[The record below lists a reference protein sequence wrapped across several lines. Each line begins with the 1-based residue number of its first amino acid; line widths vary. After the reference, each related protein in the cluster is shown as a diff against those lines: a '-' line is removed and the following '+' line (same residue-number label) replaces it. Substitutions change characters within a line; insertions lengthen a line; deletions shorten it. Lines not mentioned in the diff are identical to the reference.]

1 MKKLLSY
8 CIIII
13 SVLICKNIQ
22 AQFDP
27 DSLQKRISRLVAP
40 YVDTNKAA
48 VMVGVIRKEGSAY
61 FEHRYSYGH
70 IRADTNS
77 PRPDTLTIFQLGSVT
92 KSFTATILSMLIQQ
106 GGPLNLN
113 ELVENHIPLNIV
125 RAPAFVTA
133 TGDTLRMTIL
143 DLATHYSALPD
154 DPITP
159 VHDTTTYQMMYNY
172 LNNHHLSRAPGE
184 CFLYSNLGVSLLGV
198 VVSNTMGKII
208 DSLFIEKICGP
219 LNMPDTRITLTLE
232 QKLRLAQGYISGTT
246 EGPFHKS
253 SWPAFNAA
261 GGLYSTIDD
270 FLKYLQFQM
279 GLSGTGMQSVLD
291 SAQKVR
297 RVANDTC
304 AQPDATGKVGL
315 VWQMNILNPQ
325 IDPTFYFKWKNGGTA
340 SFTSFIGIADD
351 KSKDLKTGVVVLSN
365 HLTPSCDKIA
375 VQILRYLNL
384 DTNTVGIGN
393 SQISSNIPDGFK
405 LFQNYPNPF
414 NPKTVIRYSLIENG
428 NTTLKVYDAMGK
440 EIAFLVNERLN
451 PGTYETEF
459 DASNLPSSVYFYKLS
474 SGNYTETR
482 KMFLLK

>member
-1 MKKLLSY
+1 MKKLLSFI
-8 CIIII
+8 IIII
-13 SVLICKNIQ
+13 SVILCENIQ

-27 DSLQKRISRLVAP
+27 DSLQKRISRLVGP

-70 IRADTNS
+70 IRSDTNS

-113 ELVENHIPLNIV
+113 DLVENHIPLSIV
-125 RAPAFVTA
+125 KAPVFVTA

-143 DLATHYSALPD
+143 DLATHFSALPD

-184 CFLYSNLGVSLLGV
+184 CFLYSNLGVSFLGV
-198 VVSNTMGKII
+198 VVSNTLGKII

-219 LNMPDTRITLTLE
+219 LNMPDTRITLTPQ
-232 QKLRLAQGYISGTT
+232 QKLRLAQGYTSGTT

-253 SWPAFNAA
+253 TWPAFNAA

-304 AQPDATGKVGL
+304 AEPDATGRVGL

-325 IDPTFYFKWKNGGTA
+325 TNPDFYFTWKNGGTA
-340 SFTSFIGIADD
+340 SFTSFIGFADD

-365 HLTPSCDKIA
+365 HYSPSCDKIA

-384 DTNTVGIGN
+384 DTNTVGFGN
-393 SQISSNIPDGFK
+393 NQISSNIPYGFK
-405 LFQNYPNPF
+405 LDQNFPNPF
-414 NPKTVIRYSLIENG
+414 NPSTVIRYSLKENG
-428 NTTLKVYDAMGK
+428 YTTLKIYDAQGK
-440 EIAFLVNERLN
+440 EVAVLVNENLKA
-451 PGTYETEF
+451 GTYETEF
-459 DASNLPSSVYFYKLS
+459 DASNLPSSVYFYKLT
-474 SGNYTETR
+474 SGNLTETK

>member
-1 MKKLLSY
+1 MKIILS
-8 CIIII
+8 IIILFL
-13 SVLICKNIQ
+13 SVLQFENSN
-22 AQFDP
+22 AQFNP
-27 DSLQKRISRLVAP
+27 DSLQKRISRLVGP

-61 FEHRYSYGH
+61 YEHRYSYGH

-92 KSFTATILSMLIQQ
+92 KSFTSTILSMLIQK

-113 ELVENHIPLNIV
+113 DLVENHIPLNIV
-125 RAPAFVTA
+125 RAPAFITQS
-133 TGDTLRMTIL
+133 GDTLRMTIL
-143 DLATHYSALPD
+143 DLATHFSALPD

-198 VVSNTMGKII
+198 VVSNTLGKII

-219 LNMPDTRITLTLE
+219 LNMPDTRITLTPE
-232 QKLRLAQGYISGTT
+232 QKSRLAQGYISGTT

-253 SWPAFNAA
+253 TWPAFNAA

-279 GLSGTGMQSVLD
+279 GLKGTDMQSVLD

-297 RVANDTC
+297 RIANDTC
-304 AQPDATGKVGL
+304 AQPDATGRVGL

-325 IDPTFYFKWKNGGTA
+325 IDPSFYFTWKNGGTA
-340 SFTSFIGIADD
+340 SFTSFIGFADD

-365 HLTPSCDKIA
+365 HYSPSCDKIA

-393 SQISSNIPDGFK
+393 TQISANTPEGFK

-414 NPKTVIRYSLIENG
+414 NPGTVIRYSLTDNG
-428 NTTLKVYDAMGK
+428 NTTLKVYDALGK
-440 EIAFLVNERLN
+440 TVAVLVDGYLKA
-451 PGTYETEF
+451 GTYETAF
-459 DASNLPSSVYFYKLS
+459 DASALPSSVYFYKLS
-474 SGNYTETR
+474 SGSYSETR
-482 KMFLLK
+482 KMFLMK